1 MASDTTTLI
10 SKTFLPAI
18 EVDPMEGIELTRM
31 SSKGQVVIPQST
43 RERMKLKEGDTL
55 AVFGSGDTLIL
66 KIVHMPSPKEMFEKM
81 HAWGVKTTKERGIK
95 QSEVQGIIER
105 VRARERQ
112 KDANRR

>member
-1 MASDTTTLI
+1 MNI
-10 SKTFLPAI
+10 AI
-18 EVDPMEGIELTRM
+18 TKM

-66 KIVHMPSPKEMFEKM
+66 KKVFMPSPKEMFEKM

-95 QSEVQGIIER
+95 QSEVQGMIER

-112 KDANRR
+112 KNAHRG